1 MKLTEFTE
9 ITGKIVLKSG
19 LHIGAGDTEMRIGG
33 TDNPVIKHPHTQEPY
48 IPGSSIKGKIRALLE
63 MRSGLMDKTK
73 GNPVSLKDLKGL
85 QGSERE
91 ECAKILKLFGSS
103 GADKQEDENL
113 VAEIGPGRVSFAD
126 CPLDLEWKK
135 MADEEHLP
143 LTEVKSENAIN
154 RIKGTARDPRFTERV
169 PADTVFRFRVTMKH
183 LGEGESDLKT
193 FLLEGLKLLTLDA
206 LGGSGSRGYGRI
218 EFQFDDD
225 PIQEEFNRAAAL
237 GQ

>member
-1 MKLTEFTE
+1 
-9 ITGKIVLKSG
+9 
-19 LHIGAGDTEMRIGG
+19 
-33 TDNPVIKHPHTQEPY
+33 
-48 IPGSSIKGKIRALLE
+48 

-103 GADKQEDENL
+103 GADKQEDEDL

-154 RIKGTARDPRFTERV
+154 RIKGTAENPRFTERV

-183 LGEGESDLKT
+183 LGEGELDLKT

-225 PIQEEFNRAAAL
+225 QIQEEFNRAAAL